1 MRWAR
6 CQHQLSLFY
15 IIFAVFITSLKL
27 YNRNSLQEWC
37 ICLNTKKMF
46 STWRLSAIL
55 SVRKSSR
62 DLYLHVILHLRS
74 QFRINWPIWCR
85 DIAKNTFRYGARPL
99 SWIWKISIFC
109 QNGNLHLWTKF
120 DNLDNSQLRYD
131 DKAIF
136 NMAAVRHL
144 EFAKI
149 AVLAIWPMWFMWFYM
164 ILHFLSEFRI
174 NRPIWCRDIAK
185 KRFSI
190 WRLSAILNLK
200 NFDSFVKCPS
210 MEWKLCV
217 MTSSYCT
224 RKLYFMFPTLC

>member
-1 MRWAR
+1 MRRAC
-6 CQHQLSLFY
+6 CQHQLSFLFY

-27 YNRNSLQEWC
+27 YNSLQEWC
-37 ICLNTKKMF
+37 ICLNTKKLF
-46 STWRLSAIL
+46 STWRPSAIL

-85 DIAKNTFRYGARPL
+85 DITKNNFWYMVPVHYL
-99 SWIWKISIFC
+99 EFEKISIFFVRMEIC
-109 QNGNLHLWTKF
+109 ICEPNLIIWIIRGWDMMIKPFSTWRP
-120 DNLDNSQLRYD
+120 S
-131 DKAIF
+131 AIENCRF
-136 NMAAVRHL
+136 GHMTY
-144 EFAKI
+144 I
-149 AVLAIWPMWFMWFYM
+149 CIM
-164 ILHFLSEFRI
+164 ILHLLSEFRI